1 MPVPDPIPS
10 PSGSTKHRIL
20 RIFRLL
26 VLLSVV
32 VAAIAVVLVTRGAGE
47 VHASL
52 IIATALGVGLTV
64 LVGTGLMA
72 LVFISNSSGHDEEA
86 ARVHQENDEE

>member
-1 MPVPDPIPS
+1 M
-10 PSGSTKHRIL
+10 HRRFW

-26 VLLSVV
+26 ALLSVV
-32 VAAIAVVLVTRGAGE
+32 IAGIAVVLVTRGAGE

-64 LVGTGLMA
+64 LVGTGLMT
-72 LVFISNSSGHDEEA
+72 LVFISNSSGHDEQA
-86 ARVHQENDEE
+86 AKSHQENDEE